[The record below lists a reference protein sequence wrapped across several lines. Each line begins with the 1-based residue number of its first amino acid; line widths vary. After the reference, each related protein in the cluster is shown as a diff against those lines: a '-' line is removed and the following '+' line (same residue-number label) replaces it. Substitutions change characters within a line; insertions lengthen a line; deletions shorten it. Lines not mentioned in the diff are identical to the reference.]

1 MAHQHAAMR
10 EHGSVNSATI
20 EQEMPR
26 DLPQNLHFHMLIKS
40 WSRLYPPTPT
50 ELSETPAS
58 VSYG

>member
-40 WSRLYPPTPT
+40 WSRLYPPHPH
-50 ELSETPAS
+50 
-58 VSYG
+58 